1 MRNNFK
7 RYIRLKV
14 KENIYFIKSDSCL
27 NPSFSFADVEK
38 TLYLDFRKFYLEIY
52 FHYMLYVFYI
62 TETFPRKEICQ
73 NDGKSEAES

>member
-52 FHYMLYVFYI
+52 FHYILCILYNGNI
-62 TETFPRKEICQ
+62 SKKRNLSDRRKV
-73 NDGKSEAES
+73 